1 MAIYFLEKTMGK
13 TVRWASLLA
22 AALALS
28 VGACADP
35 QEVSD
40 IKAKVEEIQAQQK
53 DIAAKLEGL
62 KAGQKQILAKAQA
75 APSRPSRP
83 TEDPN
88 KVYDI
93 PVGDSFFKGP
103 KDAAVTIIE
112 FSDFQ

>member
-1 MAIYFLEKTMGK
+1 MGK

-62 KAGQKQILAKAQA
+62 KAGQKQILAKAPA
-75 APSRPSRP
+75 ARPGPPRP
-83 TEDPN
+83 DPN